1 MSPPDP
7 SPAVL
12 CGTAPNCIKFST
24 CQIEN
29 LMQFGV
35 EEFGTGE
42 HGPTLMDL
50 GARVVR
56 RNR

>member
-1 MSPPDP
+1 
-7 SPAVL
+7 
-12 CGTAPNCIKFST
+12 
-24 CQIEN
+24 
-29 LMQFGV
+29 MQFGV